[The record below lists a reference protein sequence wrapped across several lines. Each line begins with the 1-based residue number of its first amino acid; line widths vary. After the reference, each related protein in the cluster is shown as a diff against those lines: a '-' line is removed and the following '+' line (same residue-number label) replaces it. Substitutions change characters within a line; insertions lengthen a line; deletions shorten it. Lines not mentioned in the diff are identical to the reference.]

1 MPPWPLANNN
11 CEGGMQRTRQVL
23 LVAFGGYLQCS
34 WMFHASQ
41 WAKPCRSIRGLQLSQ
56 AGRHCEI
63 CSAAVWNG
71 CAGGK
76 LCGFYHDPARIPV
89 GSRLRLEGVRVAIQ
103 LQPLVRTRSATEGWA
118 GLLLEPLPVPD
129 EHPLG
134 LLTLGPNPEPRSCS
148 AIADLIP
155 GNCLRSKTMRLGSGK
170 LSQSI
175 ELPADGDT
183 GVVL

>member
-1 MPPWPLANNN
+1 M
-11 CEGGMQRTRQVL
+11 
-23 LVAFGGYLQCS
+23 
-34 WMFHASQ
+34 
-41 WAKPCRSIRGLQLSQ
+41 
-56 AGRHCEI
+56 
-63 CSAAVWNG
+63 
-71 CAGGK
+71 
-76 LCGFYHDPARIPV
+76 